1 MAAAPRAGS
10 LWQTVKAVGSSFFG
24 VRKNSASQEDLARLN
39 PVHII
44 AVAFVGV
51 VLFVGG
57 LILLVRWVVAP

>member
-10 LWQTVKAVGSSFFG
+10 LWQTAKAVGSSFFG
-24 VRKNSASQEDLARLN
+24 VRKSSASQDEAPKLN
-39 PVHII
+39 PVHVI

-51 VLFVGG
+51 MLFVGG